1 MTIDTN
7 EESNIMN
14 KFLAKTLQGDR
25 VVWIIFALLFSISM
39 VEMFSA
45 SSMLVHWSS
54 SSSIHSPILRHAMF
68 FAVGFMG
75 MMIVQMIDFK
85 WIRLLG
91 YAGLALSWV
100 LLVFTMFFGTKQA
113 GAARWLEIGGFQFQP
128 SEVAKLSLII
138 VIADQIERLQNIEKQ
153 NKYFWY
159 IIGIIVFT
167 CGMIFTENF
176 STAAI
181 LFVITMTMMWI
192 GEMNWRKLG
201 VVVAGAIGAVMLI
214 LFVAWVIPDDVY
226 YSSKNPVLQK
236 LERAK
241 TWVARIENFAGG
253 EETVS
258 KFKVTDDNFQENHAQ
273 MAIAR
278 GGFIPHGP
286 GTSVERNYLPEAFS
300 DFIFAI
306 IVEELSIWMG
316 IFVMFLYLWLLFR
329 AGRVARQSDS
339 LFCAILVIGV
349 TMLIVLQAFIHI
361 GVSVHLGPV
370 TGQPLPLIS
379 RGGTSI
385 LVNCVYFG
393 LIISVTRHIQQQK
406 LAKDMA
412 AKAAVEPVVPT
423 ESNVETPAVEDV
435 IEVIEEIN

>member
-1 MTIDTN
+1 
-7 EESNIMN
+7 MN

-25 VVWIIFALLFSISM
+25 VVWIIFALLFGISM

-45 SSMLVHWSS
+45 SSYLVHLTGSVQN
-54 SSSIHSPILRHAMF
+54 PILRHFMF
-68 FAVGFMG
+68 FAMGFMG

-85 WIRLLG
+85 YIRLLG
-91 YAGLALSWV
+91 YAGLVFSWG
-100 LLVFTMFFGTKQA
+100 LLILTMFFGTEQA
-113 GAARWLEIGGFQFQP
+113 GAARWIEIGGFQFQP

-138 VIADQIERLQNIEKQ
+138 VIADQVERLQNVEKQ

-159 IIGIIVFT
+159 VIGAVVLT

-192 GEMNWRKLG
+192 GEINWKKLATVCG
-201 VVVAGAIGAVMLI
+201 AVVGAVMLI
-214 LFVAWVIPDDVY
+214 LFIAWVIPEEVY
-226 YSSKNPVLQK
+226 REYDNPAVK
-236 LERAK
+236 VFKRAY
-241 TWVARIENFAGG
+241 TWTARIENFFEASDK
-253 EETVS
+253 TVS
-258 KFKVTDDNFQENHAQ
+258 KFKIKADGSNFQENHAQ

-286 GTSVERNYLPEAFS
+286 GTSMERNYLPEAFS

-306 IVEELSIWMG
+306 IVEELSVWMG
-316 IFVMFLYLWLLFR
+316 LFVILLYLWLLFR
-329 AGRVARQSDS
+329 AGRVAQQSDS

-379 RGGTSI
+379 RGGTSV

-393 LIISVTRHIQQQK
+393 LIISVTRHIQLQK
-406 LAKDMA
+406 LQKEMMNAT
-412 AKAAVEPVVPT
+412 AVVADTAET
-423 ESNVETPAVEDV
+423 NVEQTNSLETEMVE
-435 IEVIEEIN
+435 EVKDI

>member
-1 MTIDTN
+1 
-7 EESNIMN
+7 MN

-25 VVWIIFALLFSISM
+25 VVWIIFALLFGISM

-45 SSMLVHWSS
+45 SSYLVHSGGS
-54 SSSIHSPILRHAMF
+54 VQNPILRHFMF
-68 FAVGFMG
+68 FAIGFMG

-85 WIRLLG
+85 YIRLLG
-91 YAGLALSWV
+91 YAGLVFSWG
-100 LLVFTMFFGTKQA
+100 LLILTMFFGTEQA
-113 GAARWLEIGGFQFQP
+113 GAARWIEIGGFQFQP

-138 VIADQIERLQNIEKQ
+138 VIADQVERLQNVEKQ
-153 NKYFWY
+153 NKFFWY
-159 IIGIIVFT
+159 VIGAVVLT

-192 GEMNWRKLG
+192 GEINWKKLATVCG
-201 VVVAGAIGAVMLI
+201 AVVGAVMLI
-214 LFVAWVIPDDVY
+214 LFIAWVIPEEVY
-226 YSSKNPVLQK
+226 REYDNPAVK
-236 LERAK
+236 VFKRAY
-241 TWVARIENFAGG
+241 TWTARIENFFEARDK
-253 EETVS
+253 TVS
-258 KFKVTDDNFQENHAQ
+258 KFKIKADGSNFQENHAQ

-286 GTSVERNYLPEAFS
+286 GTSMERNYLPEAFS

-306 IVEELSIWMG
+306 IVEELSVWMG
-316 IFVMFLYLWLLFR
+316 LFVILLYLWLLYR
-329 AGRVARQSDS
+329 AGRVAQQSDS

-379 RGGTSI
+379 RGGTSV

-393 LIISVTRHIQQQK
+393 LIISVTRHIQLQK
-406 LAKDMA
+406 LQKEMMNAT
-412 AKAAVEPVVPT
+412 AVVADTAET
-423 ESNVETPAVEDV
+423 NVEQTNSLETEMVE
-435 IEVIEEIN
+435 EVKDI

>member
-1 MTIDTN
+1 
-7 EESNIMN
+7 MN

-25 VVWIIFALLFSISM
+25 VVWIIFALLFGISM

-45 SSMLVHWSS
+45 SSYLVHSGGS
-54 SSSIHSPILRHAMF
+54 VQNPILRHFMF
-68 FAVGFMG
+68 FAIGFMG

-85 WIRLLG
+85 YIKLLG
-91 YAGLALSWV
+91 YAGLVFSWG
-100 LLVFTMFFGTKQA
+100 LLILTMFFGTEQA
-113 GAARWLEIGGFQFQP
+113 GAARWIEIGGFQFQP

-138 VIADQIERLQNIEKQ
+138 VIADQVERLQNVEKQ

-159 IIGIIVFT
+159 VIGAVVLT

-192 GEMNWRKLG
+192 GEINWKRLAI
-201 VVVAGAIGAVMLI
+201 VVGSIVAAVMLI
-214 LFVAWVIPDDVY
+214 LFIAWKIPDDIY
-226 YSSKNPVLQK
+226 YNSGNPVLEK

-241 TWVARIENFAGG
+241 TWVARLENFFVADA
-253 EETVS
+253 ETIS
-258 KFKVTDDNFQENHAQ
+258 KFKIKADGSNFQSNHAQ

-286 GTSVERNYLPEAFS
+286 GTSMERNYLPEAFS

-306 IVEELSIWMG
+306 IVEELSVWMG
-316 IFVMFLYLWLLFR
+316 LFVILLYLWLLFR
-329 AGRVARQSDS
+329 AGRVAQQSDS

-379 RGGTSI
+379 RGGTSV

-393 LIISVTRHIQQQK
+393 LIISVTRHIQLQK
-406 LAKDMA
+406 LQKEMMNAT
-412 AKAAVEPVVPT
+412 AVVADTAET
-423 ESNVETPAVEDV
+423 NVEQTNSLETEMVE
-435 IEVIEEIN
+435 EVKDI

>member
-1 MTIDTN
+1 
-7 EESNIMN
+7 
-14 KFLAKTLQGDR
+14 
-25 VVWIIFALLFSISM
+25 
-39 VEMFSA
+39 
-45 SSMLVHWSS
+45 
-54 SSSIHSPILRHAMF
+54 
-68 FAVGFMG
+68 
-75 MMIVQMIDFK
+75 
-85 WIRLLG
+85 
-91 YAGLALSWV
+91 
-100 LLVFTMFFGTKQA
+100 
-113 GAARWLEIGGFQFQP
+113 
-128 SEVAKLSLII
+128 
-138 VIADQIERLQNIEKQ
+138 
-153 NKYFWY
+153 
-159 IIGIIVFT
+159 
-167 CGMIFTENF
+167 MIFTENF

-258 KFKVTDDNFQENHAQ
+258 KYKVTNDNYQENHAQ

-306 IVEELSIWMG
+306 IVEELGFFMG
-316 IFVMFLYLWLLFR
+316 VFVMFLYLWLLFR

-393 LIISVTRHIQQQK
+393 LIISVTKYIQLQK
-406 LAKDMA
+406 MKKETTEDVL
-412 AKAAVEPVVPT
+412 VEPV
-423 ESNVETPAVEDV
+423 ESNVDTPVVEEAT
-435 IEVIEEIN
+435 EVIEEIN

>member
-1 MTIDTN
+1 
-7 EESNIMN
+7 MN

-214 LFVAWVIPDDVY
+214 LFIAWVIPEEVY
-226 YSSKNPVLQK
+226 REYDNPVVK
-236 LERAK
+236 VFKRAY
-241 TWVARIENFAGG
+241 TWTARIENFFEARDK
-253 EETVS
+253 TVS
-258 KFKVTDDNFQENHAQ
+258 KFKIKADGSNFQENHAQ
-273 MAIAR
+273 MAVAR

-412 AKAAVEPVVPT
+412 AKAAVEPVVST

>member
-1 MTIDTN
+1 
-7 EESNIMN
+7 MN

-25 VVWIIFALLFSISM
+25 VVWIIFALLFGISM

-45 SSMLVHWSS
+45 SSYLVHLTGSVQN
-54 SSSIHSPILRHAMF
+54 PILRHFMF
-68 FAVGFMG
+68 FAMGFMG

-85 WIRLLG
+85 YIRLLG
-91 YAGLALSWV
+91 YAGLVFSWG
-100 LLVFTMFFGTKQA
+100 LLILTMFFGTEQA
-113 GAARWLEIGGFQFQP
+113 GAARWIEIGGFQFQP

-138 VIADQIERLQNIEKQ
+138 VIADQVERLQNVEKQ

-159 IIGIIVFT
+159 VIIAILLT

-192 GEMNWRKLG
+192 GEINWKKLATVCG
-201 VVVAGAIGAVMLI
+201 AVVGAVMLI
-214 LFVAWVIPDDVY
+214 LFIAWVIPEEVY
-226 YSSKNPVLQK
+226 REYDNPAVK
-236 LERAK
+236 VFKRAY
-241 TWVARIENFAGG
+241 TWTARIENFFEASDK
-253 EETVS
+253 TVS
-258 KFKVTDDNFQENHAQ
+258 KFKIKADGSNFQENHAQ

-286 GTSVERNYLPEAFS
+286 GTSMERNYLPEAFS

-306 IVEELSIWMG
+306 IVEELSVWMG
-316 IFVMFLYLWLLFR
+316 LFVILLYLWLLFR
-329 AGRVARQSDS
+329 AGRVAQQSDS

-379 RGGTSI
+379 RGGTSV

-393 LIISVTRHIQQQK
+393 LIISVTRHIQLQK
-406 LAKDMA
+406 LQKEMMNAT
-412 AKAAVEPVVPT
+412 AVVADTAET
-423 ESNVETPAVEDV
+423 NVEQTNSLETEMVE
-435 IEVIEEIN
+435 EVKDI

>member
-1 MTIDTN
+1 
-7 EESNIMN
+7 MN
-14 KFLAKTLQGDR
+14 KFLAKTLQGDK

-54 SSSIHSPILRHAMF
+54 NSSIHSPILRHAMF
-68 FAVGFMG
+68 FSVGFVALLM
-75 MMIVQMIDFK
+75 VQLIDFK
-85 WIRLLG
+85 YIRLLG
-91 YAGLALSWV
+91 YVGLALSWA
-100 LLVFTMFFGTKQA
+100 LLIFTMFFGTEQA
-113 GAARWLEIGGFQFQP
+113 DAARWINIGPFQFQP
-128 SEVAKLSLII
+128 SEVAKLSLVI
-138 VIADQIERLQNIEKQ
+138 VIADQIERLQNIERQ

-159 IIGIIVFT
+159 LIGVVVIT

-181 LFVITMTMMWI
+181 LFVITMSMMWI
-192 GEMNWRKLG
+192 GEINWRKLAT
-201 VVVAGAIGAVMLI
+201 VTIIIIGIVMVI
-214 LFVAWVIPDDVY
+214 LFVAWVIPDDIY
-226 YSSKNPVLQK
+226 YNSNNPVLEK
-236 LERAK
+236 LERSK
-241 TWVARIENFAGG
+241 TWVARIENFFVRDG
-253 EETVS
+253 EDVS
-258 KFKVTDDNFQENHAQ
+258 KYRVTDANFQENHAQ

-278 GGFIPHGP
+278 GGFVPSGP

-306 IVEELSIWMG
+306 IVEELGFFMG
-316 IFVMFLYLWLLFR
+316 LFVIFLYLWLLFR

-406 LAKDMA
+406 LMKEPLAQTP
-412 AKAAVEPVVPT
+412 VEPVEQTVNT
-423 ESNVETPAVEDV
+423 DEVTVVEE
-435 IEVIEEIN
+435 IEEIKEI

>member
-1 MTIDTN
+1 
-7 EESNIMN
+7 MN

-75 MMIVQMIDFK
+75 LMIVQMIDFK

-100 LLVFTMFFGTKQA
+100 LLLFTMLMGTEQA
-113 GAARWLEIGGFQFQP
+113 GAARWIEIGGFQFQP

-138 VIADQIERLQNIEKQ
+138 VIADQIERLQNEEKQ

-159 IIGIIVFT
+159 IIGVIVIT

-192 GEMNWRKLG
+192 GEINWKKLG
-201 VVVAGAIGAVMLI
+201 VVVAGVVGVVMFI
-214 LFVAWVIPDDVY
+214 LFVALVIPESVY
-226 YSSKNPVLQK
+226 REYDNPVLGVF
-236 LERAK
+236 ERAY
-241 TWVARIENFAGG
+241 TWVARIENFVGRD
-253 EETVS
+253 EVVS
-258 KFKVTDDNFQENHAQ
+258 KFKVTDSNYQENHAQ
-273 MAIAR
+273 MAVAR
-278 GGFIPHGP
+278 GGFFPHGP

-306 IVEELSIWMG
+306 IVEELGFFMG
-316 IFVMFLYLWLLFR
+316 VFVMFLYLWLLFR

-393 LIISVTRHIQQQK
+393 LIISVTKYIQLQK
-406 LAKDMA
+406 MK
-412 AKAAVEPVVPT
+412 KEVTENAVVAEPA
-423 ESNVETPAVEDV
+423 EIK
-435 IEVIEEIN
+435 IEQNDSLEAEIVEEIK

>member
-1 MTIDTN
+1 
-7 EESNIMN
+7 MN
-14 KFLAKTLQGDR
+14 KFLAKTLQGDK

-54 SSSIHSPILRHAMF
+54 NSSIHSPILRHAMF
-68 FAVGFMG
+68 FSVGFVALLM
-75 MMIVQMIDFK
+75 VQLIDFK
-85 WIRLLG
+85 YIRLLG
-91 YAGLALSWV
+91 YVGLALSWA
-100 LLVFTMFFGTKQA
+100 LLIFTMFFGTEQA
-113 GAARWLEIGGFQFQP
+113 DAARWINIGPFQFQP
-128 SEVAKLSLII
+128 SEVAKLSLVI
-138 VIADQIERLQNIEKQ
+138 VIADQIERLQNIERQ

-159 IIGIIVFT
+159 LIGVVVIT

-181 LFVITMTMMWI
+181 LFVITMSMMWI
-192 GEMNWRKLG
+192 GEINWRKLAT
-201 VVVAGAIGAVMLI
+201 VTIIIIGIVMVI
-214 LFVAWVIPDDVY
+214 LFVAWVIPDDIY
-226 YSSKNPVLQK
+226 YNSNNPVLEK

-241 TWVARIENFAGG
+241 TWVARIENFFVRDG
-253 EETVS
+253 EDVS
-258 KFKVTDDNFQENHAQ
+258 KYRVTDANFQENHAQ

-278 GGFIPHGP
+278 GGFVPSGP

-306 IVEELSIWMG
+306 IVEELGFFMG
-316 IFVMFLYLWLLFR
+316 LFVIFLYLWLLFR

-406 LAKDMA
+406 LMKEPLAQTP
-412 AKAAVEPVVPT
+412 VEPVEQTVNT
-423 ESNVETPAVEDV
+423 DEVTVVEE
-435 IEVIEEIN
+435 IEEIKEI

>member
-1 MTIDTN
+1 
-7 EESNIMN
+7 MN

-25 VVWIIFALLFSISM
+25 VVWIIFALLFGISM

-45 SSMLVHWSS
+45 SSYLVHSGGS
-54 SSSIHSPILRHAMF
+54 VQNPILRHFMF
-68 FAVGFMG
+68 FAIGFMG

-85 WIRLLG
+85 YIRLLG
-91 YAGLALSWV
+91 YAGLVFSWG
-100 LLVFTMFFGTKQA
+100 LLILTMFFGTEQA
-113 GAARWLEIGGFQFQP
+113 GAARWIEIGGFQFQP

-138 VIADQIERLQNIEKQ
+138 VIADQVERLQNVEKQ

-159 IIGIIVFT
+159 VIGAVVLT

-192 GEMNWRKLG
+192 GEINWKKLATVCG
-201 VVVAGAIGAVMLI
+201 AVVGAVMLI
-214 LFVAWVIPDDVY
+214 LFIAWVIPEEVY
-226 YSSKNPVLQK
+226 REYDNPAVK
-236 LERAK
+236 VFKRAY
-241 TWVARIENFAGG
+241 TWTARIENFFEARDK
-253 EETVS
+253 TVS
-258 KFKVTDDNFQENHAQ
+258 KFKIKADGSNFQENHAQ

-286 GTSVERNYLPEAFS
+286 GTSMERNYLPEAFS

-306 IVEELSIWMG
+306 IVEELSVWMG
-316 IFVMFLYLWLLFR
+316 LFVILLYLWLLFR
-329 AGRVARQSDS
+329 AGRVAQQSDS

-349 TMLIVLQAFIHI
+349 TMLTVLQAFIHI

-379 RGGTSI
+379 RGGTSV

-393 LIISVTRHIQQQK
+393 LIISVTRHIQLQK
-406 LAKDMA
+406 LQKEMMNAT
-412 AKAAVEPVVPT
+412 AVVADTAET
-423 ESNVETPAVEDV
+423 NVEQTNSLETEMVE
-435 IEVIEEIN
+435 EVKDI

>member
-1 MTIDTN
+1 
-7 EESNIMN
+7 MN

-25 VVWIIFALLFSISM
+25 VVWIIFALLFGISM

-45 SSMLVHWSS
+45 SSYLVHSGGS
-54 SSSIHSPILRHAMF
+54 VQNPILRHFMF
-68 FAVGFMG
+68 FAIGFMG

-85 WIRLLG
+85 YIRLLG
-91 YAGLALSWV
+91 YAGLVFSWG
-100 LLVFTMFFGTKQA
+100 LLILTMFFGTEQA
-113 GAARWLEIGGFQFQP
+113 GAARWIEIGGFQFQP

-138 VIADQIERLQNIEKQ
+138 VIADQVERLQNVEKQ

-159 IIGIIVFT
+159 VIGAVVLT

-192 GEMNWRKLG
+192 GEINWKKLATVCG
-201 VVVAGAIGAVMLI
+201 AVVGAVMLI
-214 LFVAWVIPDDVY
+214 LFIAWVIPEEVY
-226 YSSKNPVLQK
+226 REYDNPAVK
-236 LERAK
+236 VFKRAY
-241 TWVARIENFAGG
+241 TWTARIENFFEARDK
-253 EETVS
+253 TVS
-258 KFKVTDDNFQENHAQ
+258 KFKIKADGSNFQENHAQ

-286 GTSVERNYLPEAFS
+286 GTSMERNYLPEAFS

-306 IVEELSIWMG
+306 IVEELSVWMG
-316 IFVMFLYLWLLFR
+316 LFVILLYLWLLFR
-329 AGRVARQSDS
+329 AGRVAQQSDS

-379 RGGTSI
+379 RGGTSV

-393 LIISVTRHIQQQK
+393 LIISVTRHIQLQK
-406 LAKDMA
+406 LQKEMMNAT
-412 AKAAVEPVVPT
+412 AVVADTAET
-423 ESNVETPAVEDV
+423 NVEQTNSLETEMVE
-435 IEVIEEIN
+435 EVKDI